1 MTTATTIDVTAI
13 TAASVIANTLKGLR
27 LTKLSTCLRR
37 HYGISCLPSLGKS
50 IISAALGHLISFT
63 SLHTYSHPQHLVI
76 ALRYA
81 TGQECQFSPYRTG
94 AMQEAGCELRRI
106 FLPRTPV
113 NKPLRGAPGFVVW
126 HASRC

>member
-63 SLHTYSHPQHLVI
+63 RLHTYSHPQHLVI

-81 TGQECQFSPYRTG
+81 TGEECQFSPYRTG

-106 FLPRTPV
+106 SLPRTSV
-113 NKPLRGAPGFVVW
+113 NNGTERAGVW
-126 HASRC
+126 TPWPF

>member
-37 HYGISCLPSLGKS
+37 HYGISSLPSLGKS
-50 IISAALGHLISFT
+50 IISASLGHLISFT
-63 SLHTYSHPQHLVI
+63 RLHIYSHPQHLVI

-81 TGQECQFSPYRTG
+81 TGAECQFSPYRTG
-94 AMQEAGCELRRI
+94 AIQDPASELPRI
-106 FLPRTPV
+106 PLPRTTV
-113 NKPLRGAPGFVVW
+113 NKGK
-126 HASRC
+126 SRLFG